1 MGKIEAR
8 THGEVAGYFTLS
20 TNKRGVIAEFP
31 NLITNGGLD
40 RMGASAD
47 WLSACQVGSGTT
59 TPNVND
65 SALASRIAGSN
76 LVVAT
81 ASGAQSSLPYY
92 AWRRNTYRF
101 AQGVATGN
109 IGEVG
114 VGWATTGSLFSRAR
128 VLDSGGNPT
137 TISVQADETLDV
149 TYEFRYYPK
158 TTDDTGTVTL
168 TGNIGGV
175 YGWVMRASNVTTDW
189 QIAQGGTTQGSAA
202 TAVFRTGEIGA
213 VTASPSGTLSGAIA
227 VSTSAYS
234 TGSYERAFTVTAG
247 LGEANLVGGIRSLFI
262 SPMGLG
268 AFQFRFGLQG
278 TDATIPKTNQ
288 DVLSIIVKHS
298 WARRP

>member
-20 TNKRGVIAEFP
+20 TDKRGVIAEFP

-40 RMGASAD
+40 RMGAFAD
-47 WLSACQVGSGTT
+47 WLSWCQVGSGTT
-59 TPNVND
+59 APNVND
-65 SALASRIAGSN
+65 SALASRIAGTNTVFTSAN
-76 LVVAT
+76 
-81 ASGAQSSLPYY
+81 GAQSSPPYY

-128 VLDSGGNPT
+128 VLDSGGDPT

-175 YGWVMRASNVTTDW
+175 YDWVMRASNVTTEW
-189 QIAQGGTTQGSAA
+189 QITQGGTNQGFVGGA
-202 TAVFRTGEIGA
+202 TFRTGEIGA
-213 VTASPSGTLSGAIA
+213 VTQSPAGTASALLA
-227 VSTSAYS
+227 VTPASYS
-234 TGSYERAFTVTAG
+234 NGSYERAFTVTAG
-247 LGEANLVGGIRSLFI
+247 LAVANLSGGIRSLYLRVGI
-262 SPMGLG
+262 GT
-268 AFQFRFGLQG
+268 FQFRFGLQG
-278 TDATIPKTNQ
+278 TDATIPKTAD